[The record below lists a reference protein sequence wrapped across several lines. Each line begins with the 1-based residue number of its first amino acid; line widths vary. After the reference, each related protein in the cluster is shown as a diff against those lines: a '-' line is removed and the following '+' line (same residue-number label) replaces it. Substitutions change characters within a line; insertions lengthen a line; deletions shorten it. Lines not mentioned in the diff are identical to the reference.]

1 MSPVVMKSLKLVK
14 LFVVLLFCLSAHSA
28 PLDHW
33 HWVAPLP
40 QGNSLRE
47 IQFINGRFVAVG
59 EGGAVMH
66 STDATN
72 WTVSPKPD
80 DITLL
85 AAAYGNGVYVIGGA
99 YGFIWVSADLETW
112 TQASPT
118 VFTAIR
124 SITYGNGAF
133 MAVTDGGEAIKS
145 TDGTSWTKVLGP
157 MLIDFRSVHFAQ
169 GHFWI
174 AGGDSDASIYE
185 IAEGTLLKSADG
197 NNWQVEK
204 VDSRS
209 MFTQVIQAGE
219 ELLVLELAGNLH
231 IRSASGMWRHYA
243 TPGYPLGAVSYGSGK
258 YLVHSVPGSGISSSG
273 LVSTNGYQWTFV
285 NGVDFYDVF
294 SSAYG
299 NGYFVLAGNGGQLLR
314 STDGGA
320 YEPAIGNS
328 LAGGTYGPMAYGD
341 NRLLLAGYRFGE
353 IGYESAVL
361 SREGEQG
368 EFTMSLPEGLG
379 GLHRIEWVDGKFIA
393 TASGQIAISENGTE
407 WTVTALPS
415 VYESSDM
422 LIVNDKI
429 IVTTYSHP
437 STITILSLAGE
448 ILSHNTYPD
457 YSNITEIEYGL
468 GSYWMICGYGNQ
480 LYRST
485 DAVTWQL
492 VTSELPVTGKF
503 SAQGGRLLMLG
514 YGGVSA
520 TSTDGL
526 NWRYGATG
534 SEMTSPQILRYVQ
547 GKYVALMNPYYSST
561 PIQKSQ
567 IVSSSDGLHWQV
579 HPLFT
584 FRGSDF
590 VYGNGRY
597 YVSGQAGNNNV
608 VMESDFS
615 VSLQLMRQTDPSVI
629 IDGPKEKYYRV
640 LRSAALGPM
649 EDWAEIDRVFAP
661 QMPFTYQD
669 SSAAGNGPYFYRVTL
684 EPELVEE

>member
-1 MSPVVMKSLKLVK
+1 MKSLKLIK
-14 LFVVLLFCLSAHSA
+14 LFVLLLFCLSAHSA

-40 QGNSLRE
+40 QGNSLRN
-47 IQFINGRFVAVG
+47 IQFINGRFLAVG

-66 STDATN
+66 SADAAN
-72 WTVSPKPD
+72 WTVAPKPD

-85 AAAYGNGVYVIGGA
+85 SAAYGNGVYVAGGA

-112 TQASPT
+112 TQASTP
-118 VFTAIR
+118 VFTAIH

-133 MAVTDGGEAIKS
+133 VAVTDGGEALKS
-145 TDGTSWTKVLGP
+145 TDGITWTQVLGP
-157 MLIDFRSVHFAQ
+157 MLIDFCSVQFAQ
-169 GHFWI
+169 GQFWI
-174 AGGDSDASIYE
+174 AGGNSDASIYE
-185 IAEGTLLKSADG
+185 IVEGTLLKSSDG

-204 VDSRS
+204 VGSRS
-209 MFTQVIQAGE
+209 MFIQVTQAGE
-219 ELLVLELAGNLH
+219 ELLVLELAGTLH
-231 IRSASGMWRHYA
+231 IRSAPGMWRHYA
-243 TPGYPLGAVSYGSGK
+243 TPGYPLGAVTYGSGK
-258 YLVHSVPGSGISSSG
+258 YLVHSVSGSGVSYVG

-285 NGVDFYDVF
+285 DGVGFYDVH

-314 STDGGA
+314 STDGEA

-353 IGYESAVL
+353 TSYESAVL
-361 SREGEQG
+361 TREGEQS

-379 GLHRIEWVDGKFIA
+379 GLHRIEWVEGKFIA
-393 TASGQIAISENGTE
+393 AAVGQIAISENGIE
-407 WTVTALPS
+407 WTVTSLPS
-415 VYESSDM
+415 AYESSDM

-429 IVTTYSHP
+429 IVTTFSYP

-457 YSNITEIEYGL
+457 YDNITEIEYGL
-468 GSYWMICGYGNQ
+468 GSYWMIGGYGNQ
-480 LYRST
+480 LYRSA

-492 VTSELPVTGKF
+492 VTSELPVTGKL
-503 SAQGGRLLMLG
+503 SAQGGRLVILG
-514 YGGVSA
+514 SGGVSA

-534 SEMTSPQILRYVQ
+534 SEMTSPQTLRYVQ
-547 GKYVALMNPYYSST
+547 GKYVALLNPYYSST
-561 PIQKSQ
+561 PIMKSQ
-567 IVSSSDGLHWQV
+567 LVSSSDGLNWQV
-579 HPLFT
+579 HPIFT

-615 VSLQLMRQTDPSVI
+615 VSLQLTRQADPSVI

-640 LRSAALGPM
+640 LRSVALGAT

-669 SSAAGNGPYFYRVTL
+669 SSASGNGSYFYRAIL
-684 EPELVEE
+684 ESELVEE